1 MLEKKLKRQSM
12 KQIGE
17 RDLKLTANSNRQL
30 AALVDTIVENC
41 QEERIN
47 NVGTISAPSRRK
59 VVELV
64 EDLRDLIY
72 PGCFGQHGIPLS
84 DVANYVSD
92 RVTEIFNKLS
102 FQISLCTRHECV
114 ESGERC
120 TECVEFGQTQAA
132 TFLNKIPELRKM
144 LAGDVKAAFDRD
156 PAARNLEEVV
166 LSYPGVLAIT
176 IYRLAHELW
185 LQGVLLIA
193 RMMTEHAHSITGIDI
208 HPGANIGA
216 NFFIDHGTGVVI
228 GETTEIGNNVTIYQ
242 GVTLGGYRFRR
253 RADGSLERGYKRHP
267 TVGDNVIIY
276 AGATILGG
284 DTVIGAGSVIGG
296 SVWLTHSVPANAV
309 VTIQEPDLKYR
320 VGYQGS

>member
-1 MLEKKLKRQSM
+1 MLEKQPKRQSM

-41 QEERIN
+41 HEERTN
-47 NVGTISAPSRRK
+47 NVGTISAPSRKK

-64 EDLRDLIY
+64 EDLRDLMY
-72 PGCFGQHGIPLS
+72 PGCFGQHGIPRG
-84 DVANYVSD
+84 DFTNYVSD

-102 FQISLCTRHECV
+102 FQISSCARHECV
-114 ESGERC
+114 ESGELC

-132 TFLNKIPELRKM
+132 TFVNKIPELRKM

-156 PAARNLEEVV
+156 PAARNLEEIV

-185 LQGVLLIA
+185 LQEVFLIA

-267 TVGDNVIIY
+267 TVGDDVIIY

-284 DTVIGAGSVIGG
+284 DTVVGAGSVIGG

-309 VTIQEPDLKYR
+309 VMIPEPDLKYR
-320 VGYQGS
+320 IGY